1 MVAALHDR
9 LLGNQSLEITWEWG
23 RQKIL
28 GGITCSPGEQRKGGL
43 WKADYPWRGWGS
55 LEHYRAL
62 WGDQVKFIVTQ
73 TNPPKRFPS
82 QTINDPSLTSANEEY
97 RFSCRHRFKL
107 RLNLDPFLLLFRRLY
122 VCSTVLPVGS
132 RHWQVLCLHVHKW
145 IVSIDTAGFFVISLE
160 LLIVTFQLGFHIAY
174 NNWPIWDS
182 QNAIELEYRNRSAI
196 LFLTVQTAENFT
208 YPTNLS

>member
-1 MVAALHDR
+1 MGTSEDFG
-9 LLGNQSLEITWEWG
+9 GNHMLSWG
-23 RQKIL
+23 TEE
-28 GGITCSPGEQRKGGL
+28 GGGGFNRPPQNIKEGL

-73 TNPPKRFPS
+73 TNPPKRLPS
-82 QTINDPSLTSANEEY
+82 QTINDLSLTSANEEY
-97 RFSCRHRFKL
+97 RFSCRHRIKL
-107 RLNLDPFLLLFRRLY
+107 RLNLNHFPVALQASLCTLDGPSCWIPTLTGFMPACTQVNREYRYRR
-122 VCSTVLPVGS
+122 
-132 RHWQVLCLHVHKW
+132 
-145 IVSIDTAGFFVISLE
+145 FFFFISLE

-182 QNAIELEYRNRSAI
+182 QNAIELENRNRSAV

>member
-28 GGITCSPGEQRKGGL
+28 GGITCSHGEQRKGGGFNRPPQNIKGGL

-55 LEHYRAL
+55 LEHYRGL

-82 QTINDPSLTSANEEY
+82 QTINDLSLTSANEEY
-97 RFSCRHRFKL
+97 RFSCRHRIKL
-107 RLNLDPFLLLFRRLY
+107 RLNLKTIFLLLFRRLF
-122 VCSTVLPVGS
+122 VRSTVLPVGS

-145 IVSIDTAGFFVISLE
+145 IVSIDTAGFFCYS
-160 LLIVTFQLGFHIAY
+160 FRAF
-174 NNWPIWDS
+174 DS
-182 QNAIELEYRNRSAI
+182 
-196 LFLTVQTAENFT
+196 
-208 YPTNLS
+208 NLSVGVSYRL

>member
-1 MVAALHDR
+1 MGTSEDFG
-9 LLGNQSLEITWEWG
+9 GNHMLSWG
-23 RQKIL
+23 TEE
-28 GGITCSPGEQRKGGL
+28 GGGGFNRPPQNIKGGL

-73 TNPPKRFPS
+73 TNPPKRLPS
-82 QTINDPSLTSANEEY
+82 QTINDLSLTSANEEY
-97 RFSCRHRFKL
+97 LFSVQAPYHVKTESKPFCCCSSGVSMYARRSFL
-107 RLNLDPFLLLFRRLY
+107 LDPDTDRFY
-122 VCSTVLPVGS
+122 ACMYTSES
-132 RHWQVLCLHVHKW
+132 W
-145 IVSIDTAGFFVISLE
+145 VSIPQVFFVISLE

-182 QNAIELEYRNRSAI
+182 QNAIELENRNRSAV

>member
-9 LLGNQSLEITWEWG
+9 LLGNQSLEITREWG

-28 GGITCSPGEQRKGGL
+28 GESHALLGNRGRGGGFNRPPQNIKGGL

-82 QTINDPSLTSANEEY
+82 QTINDLSLTSANEEY
-97 RFSCRHRFKL
+97 RFSCRHRIKL
-107 RLNLDPFLLLFRRLY
+107 RLNLNPFPVALQASLCMLDGPSCWILTLTGFMPACTQVNREYQYRRFFLL
-122 VCSTVLPVGS
+122 
-132 RHWQVLCLHVHKW
+132 
-145 IVSIDTAGFFVISLE
+145 
-160 LLIVTFQLGFHIAY
+160 
-174 NNWPIWDS
+174 
-182 QNAIELEYRNRSAI
+182 
-196 LFLTVQTAENFT
+196 FL
-208 YPTNLS
+208 